1 MSKYNLDSSYQEIR
15 DPQMRNDPFG
25 TLRASKARRS
35 MKEKTPPTMYG
46 NEAAKERLYV
56 NDPFGTLRASRANSV
71 PKSMSSE
78 VSNDDVFNPPEE
90 SPQKTNRTDYRGI
103 PNDESSDNLAVTE
116 ELLELLEDFKQK
128 SYTVKEMEILFEN
141 WRRKASLPE
150 HSKDEPEKKSSK
162 SDLLKAIKSA
172 YSLLKLFR
180 GHTTDNNP
188 KIKRTS
194 STKKFLK
201 PSSTEMSPDLQASD
215 NAEHKSFHPPLD
227 ESQLSVV
234 ALPPTPLKP
243 ESTEE
248 GVSSQILPLHR
259 LSGSSL
265 PNTSKIS
272 NTSLSH
278 PAQQTLNR
286 QKPIAEVSPF
296 SNFKNAEASS
306 DSPQLDETYAG
317 YMGDVPFVPN
327 NSMMDA
333 STTTMVTS
341 NTPNNTLVNTTIRTM
356 PSSSHQSQ
364 GSRAKMT
371 GGGNE
376 TLPSEPTADR
386 SSPPQT
392 TEQKT
397 SGIQRQTVSEA
408 IEEDNKGV
416 TLRRQA
422 SVDDHN
428 KSPVKEKLQKMRRS
442 ITEPL
447 MQYFHDMTMTSPELE
462 EPDILNTP
470 KSLLPTPEDNS
481 RRLSRKLFGPREMP
495 KRHSART
502 SQVHE
507 YQNISPTPSTDL

>member
-15 DPQMRNDPFG
+15 DPQTRNDPFG
-25 TLRASKARRS
+25 TMRASKARRS
-35 MKEKTPPTMYG
+35 LKEKTPPTMYG
-46 NEAAKERLYV
+46 NDGAKERLYV
-56 NDPFGTLRASRANSV
+56 NDPFGTMRASRANSV

-78 VSNDDVFNPPEE
+78 VSNDDVFIPQEE
-90 SPQKTNRTDYRGI
+90 NHQKTNRTDYRGI
-103 PNDESSDNLAVTE
+103 PNDASSDNLAVTE

-141 WRRKASLPE
+141 WRRKASLPDD
-150 HSKDEPEKKSSK
+150 SKDEPEKKSSK
-162 SDLLKAIKSA
+162 SDLLKASKSA
-172 YSLLKLFR
+172 YSLLKMFR

-201 PSSTEMSPDLQASD
+201 PSSTEMSPDVQASD
-215 NAEHKSFHPPLD
+215 NAEQPRFHPPLD

-243 ESTEE
+243 ENADE

-272 NTSLSH
+272 NTSFPNVTH
-278 PAQQTLNR
+278 QTLIR

-296 SNFKNAEASS
+296 SNFKNSEEATN
-306 DSPQLDETYAG
+306 SPHLDETYAAYLG
-317 YMGDVPFVPN
+317 EVPFVPN

-333 STTTMVTS
+333 STTIS
-341 NTPNNTLVNTTIRTM
+341 NTPNNTLVNTTTTTM
-356 PSSSHQSQ
+356 PTNMPQSQ
-364 GSRAKMT
+364 GSQPKMT
-371 GGGNE
+371 ESGSETAPNE
-376 TLPSEPTADR
+376 PVIDENSI
-386 SSPPQT
+386 PQT
-392 TEQKT
+392 AEQNSMIVT
-397 SGIQRQTVSEA
+397 RQTVLETV
-408 IEEDNKGV
+408 ENDNKGV

-422 SVDDHN
+422 SVDDSN

-470 KSLLPTPEDNS
+470 KSLLPTPEDSS
-481 RRLSRKLFGPREMP
+481 RRLSRKLFGPREIP
-495 KRHSART
+495 KRHSAKT